1 MQKRNYIEEEED
13 ENIALMIIRKYIPYW
28 PLFII
33 AIIFGFVAGFIK
45 LKYTI
50 PIYEAS
56 AKIIIKDEKKGNE
69 ESKLME
75 FQDPISSKKIV
86 ENEVEIIQS
95 RRLMTDVVEKLGL
108 YAPITEKGEY
118 LNTSGYVTSPIKII
132 SPTPDSLIGTAK
144 DEMISILFD
153 EKAQEVLVNGKE
165 RHKLNTVINTKNGK
179 LIFIPNNYY
188 YNPDNTSKEFY
199 FTIIRPDALASRLIG
214 SLQAEPSSKLSSIIN
229 LTFNDEVPKRAVDI
243 LNQLINSYRQFEL
256 NDKDDLAKN
265 TLAFVEER
273 LALVARDL
281 DSIQRKAQA
290 YKSGSGAVD
299 IGRQGQIYLEN
310 VSSNDQRLGEVN
322 TQLSV
327 LNQVENFVQN
337 PINKDGI
344 VPSTL
349 GISDPML
356 SQLLDRLYTSEI
368 EYSKLKTTI
377 GENHPKMEAL
387 REQIASSKPNIL
399 KNLQSQKKSLQAVKQ
414 NILTSNSGYTSILSS
429 VPKKEREL
437 LDITREEQMKS
448 NIYSFLLQKKE
459 ESEIAYASNVAN
471 NKVVD
476 YAISSSTPVSPK
488 STYIY
493 GLFILLFLGVSIAYI
508 LINEFFTGKIM
519 YRHEIESRTKIP
531 IIAEVSFDKTKNNII
546 IQKGKRSFIAEE
558 FRKLRISLSFLGIDS
573 KHRKI
578 LVTSSISGE
587 GKSFI
592 AVNLAIS
599 LALTGKKVVIVDMDL
614 NNPTINKILKVERGV
629 GVTEYLKGQKDVDE
643 IIKHI
648 DDQED
653 LFFIS
658 AGNLPENPSELLSN
672 SRTNELIN
680 YLDSAFDYVIIDT
693 SPIVLVTDGY
703 LLTGLCDAT
712 IYVIR
717 HKYTPKIL
725 VKRIDQNNHINP
737 ITNPAII
744 FNGVKPR
751 GFFKSHYGYGYNYIY
766 GNDAYGV
773 KKNLKDKKSLAKT

>member
-1 MQKRNYIEEEED
+1 MQRSKYIEEEEE

-28 PLFII
+28 PLFTI
-33 AIIFGFVAGFIK
+33 AIMLGLVAGYIK
-45 LKYTI
+45 LKYTT
-50 PIYEAS
+50 PIYEAA

-108 YAPITEKGEY
+108 YVPITEKGEY
-118 LNTSGYVTSPIKII
+118 INTSAYVTSPIKII
-132 SPTPDSLIGTAK
+132 SPTPDSLIGTSE
-144 DEMISILFD
+144 DEKIPISFD
-153 EKAQEVLVNGKE
+153 EKTQEVIINGTE
-165 RHKLNTVINTKNGK
+165 RHPLNKVVNTKNGK
-179 LIFIPNNYY
+179 LIFQPNKYY
-188 YNPDNTSKEFY
+188 YKPKNGSKEFY
-199 FTIIRPDALASRLIG
+199 YTVTTPESLATGLIG

-229 LTFNDEVPKRAVDI
+229 LTFNDEVPRRAEDI

-256 NDKDDLAKN
+256 NEKDDLAKN

-273 LALVARDL
+273 LSLVARDL

-310 VSSNDQRLGEVN
+310 VSSNDQRLGQVN

-327 LNQVENFVQN
+327 LDQVEDFVQN
-337 PINKDGI
+337 PVNKNGI

-356 SQLLDRLYTSEI
+356 SQLLDKLYTNEL
-368 EYSKLKTTI
+368 EYSKLKKTM
-377 GENHPKMEAL
+377 GENYPQMEAL
-387 REQIASSKPNIL
+387 RDQIEKIKPNIL
-399 KNLQSQKKSLQAVKQ
+399 QNLHSQKKSLQAVRQ
-414 NILTSNSGYTSILSS
+414 NIVSSNSGYTSILRA
-429 VPKKEREL
+429 VPQKEREL

-476 YAISSSTPVSPK
+476 YAISGGGPVSPIPM
-488 STYIY
+488 YVY
-493 GLFILLFLGVSIAYI
+493 GFFIFLFLGASIAYI
-508 LINEFFTGKIM
+508 LINEFFTGRIM
-519 YRHEIESRTKIP
+519 YRHEVESRTKIP
-531 IIAEVSFDKTKNNII
+531 ILGEVAFDKSKNNIVI
-546 IQKGKRSFIAEE
+546 AKGRRSYIAEE

-573 KHRKI
+573 AHHKI
-578 LVTSSISGE
+578 LVTSSIPGE

-592 AVNLAIS
+592 AANLAIS
-599 LALTGKKVVIVDMDL
+599 LALTGKKVVLVDMDL
-614 NNPTINKILKVERGV
+614 NNPTINKILEVDKGY
-629 GVTEYLKGQKDVDE
+629 GVTEYLEGEKNVDE
-643 IIKHI
+643 IIKDVHNH
-648 DDQED
+648 EN
-653 LFFIS
+653 LYFVS
-658 AGNLPENPSELLSN
+658 AGSLPENPAELLAN
-672 SRTNELIN
+672 GRTKELIN

-712 IYVIR
+712 LYVIR

-737 ITNPAII
+737 INNPAII

-751 GFFKSHYGYGYNYIY
+751 GFFKSDYGYGYNYVY
-766 GNDAYGV
+766 GNDAYGI
-773 KKNLKDKKSLAKT
+773 KKSSKDKKSLVKT